1 MLVSQIVA
9 GKYVDLSELLAVNLL
24 QKESEPQLLFDG
36 HLVLMS
42 QPKNQHQ
49 KIKDI
54 TSRLEAF
61 PSLRR
66 LWSRME
72 GPPTIPASHHLYVPP
87 FLGQVWA
94 CCCHSPDWL
103 VVLEC
108 ITVQFP
114 CCRFARPGINF
125 GTIKGDPKSHQDLHL
140 RQLFASNGTRGAT
153 QLYYPPMDCIILC
166 YLRDRTTS
174 WPFLCVVLELRR
186 KWSNPSWTEALPVV
200 TPLSSA
206 RSQVRG
212 APQN

>member
-1 MLVSQIVA
+1 MDTLFSCRNRKISIKRSRTSRPGWRPFHLCA
-9 GKYVDLSELLAVNLL
+9 DFGHAWKDLL
-24 QKESEPQLLFDG
+24 QYQLL
-36 HLVLMS
+36 
-42 QPKNQHQ
+42 
-49 KIKDI
+49 
-54 TSRLEAF
+54 
-61 PSLRR
+61 
-66 LWSRME
+66 
-72 GPPTIPASHHLYVPP
+72 TIYTFRHFS
-87 FLGQVWA
+87 GQVWA

-186 KWSNPSWTEALPVV
+186 KWSNPSWTEALPVGI
-200 TPLSSA
+200 PLSSA

>member
-42 QPKNQHQ
+42 QPKNEHQ

-87 FLGQVWA
+87 F
-94 CCCHSPDWL
+94 
-103 VVLEC
+103 
-108 ITVQFP
+108 
-114 CCRFARPGINF
+114 F
-125 GTIKGDPKSHQDLHL
+125 GTSLSMLLPLTWLTGRAWMYNCSISMLQVRPSRNQFWHNQRSPKEPPGSYL
-140 RQLFASNGTRGAT
+140 RHLFASNGTRGAT